1 MRSALKDDRGF
12 SLSEM
17 MVVIGLLSMVLGGA
31 YGAMYYVTQ
40 TNTVSQAQGN
50 AAHDFTDPVEEM
62 SRLIMQNLSVRS
74 ATPYK
79 IEVWTDRDMD
89 GQPELD
95 AFYATSDGKLV
106 LERSGYTSD
115 RLTVTSHS
123 TWVMSEHN
131 ANVSA
136 GIPLFQYYDGTGA
149 EIPAVDL
156 ATRAAGYT
164 VRVRATVVVNM
175 GGGATM
181 STVREIAFRTRS

>member
-1 MRSALKDDRGF
+1 MRSTIRDDRGF

-95 AFYATSDGKLV
+95 AFYATNDGKLV
-106 LERSGYTSD
+106 LERSAYTSD

-136 GIPLFQYYDGTGA
+136 GIPLFQYYDGNGA
-149 EIPAVDL
+149 EIPAADL